1 MTNSVVGLMIPDV
14 SYTTFPLIYMT
25 FMHNLKINSVS

>member
-14 SYTTFPLIYMT
+14 SYIIYMT
-25 FMHNLKINSVS
+25 FMHNLKVNSVS